1 MKLKRQNNYVEN
13 VSVYGEEQVFHLIRS
28 YLSKLVT
35 VLFTLLTKQD
45 VIITK
50 RLLIITAITKGSY
63 LKLLVLFLVVLQ
75 INGIPHKMTPSLWPI
90 RWIENIHLKLNS
102 LQTLDEGE
110 LPQPSF
116 SGIPFTVFQPVLTDD
131 IEKLAMKAPNNT
143 L

>member
-63 LKLLVLFLVVLQ
+63 LKLLVLFLVVLH
-75 INGIPHKMTPSLWPI
+75 INGITHKMTPSLWPI
-90 RWIENIHLKLNS
+90 RRIENIHLKLNS

>member
-63 LKLLVLFLVVLQ
+63 LKLLVLFLVVLH
-75 INGIPHKMTPSLWPI
+75 INGITHKMTPSLWPI
-90 RWIENIHLKLNS
+90 RRIENIHLKLNS

-131 IEKLAMKAPNNT
+131 IEKLAMAPNNT